1 MNSNLLAAG
10 ADAGAAGG
18 SMWISLA
25 MIVVLVGVMYF
36 VMIRPQNK
44 RRKKEEKMRQD
55 LQVGDD
61 VTTIGGIMGKIVSIK
76 EETDSIVIE
85 TGIDRSK
92 IRIKRWSI
100 ASNDTIHDN
109 AE

>member
-1 MNSNLLAAG
+1 MNSSILLS
-10 ADAGAAGG
+10 ADASAAAGG

-55 LQVGDD
+55 LQIGDE

-76 EETDSIVIE
+76 EETDSLVIE

-92 IRIKRWSI
+92 ICTYCWTGK
-100 ASNDTIHDN
+100 
-109 AE
+109 E